1 MESHSDEDTCEVADV
16 RVPFCKSLAH
26 CSTLVPFSKLTV
38 DLESSL
44 ASHAVNADILPYT
57 VTLLDDLRLFKN
69 IVFILLTELKN
80 LQQVNYDCEP
90 MLAGPAPVGL
100 RIKVFCAEW

>member
-1 MESHSDEDTCEVADV
+1 M
-16 RVPFCKSLAH
+16 
-26 CSTLVPFSKLTV
+26 
-38 DLESSL
+38 
-44 ASHAVNADILPYT
+44 
-57 VTLLDDLRLFKN
+57 TLLDDLRLLKN

-100 RIKVFCAEW
+100 RMKVFCAEWYIAVSAKGSLGGLHDHVDSLSRAATI